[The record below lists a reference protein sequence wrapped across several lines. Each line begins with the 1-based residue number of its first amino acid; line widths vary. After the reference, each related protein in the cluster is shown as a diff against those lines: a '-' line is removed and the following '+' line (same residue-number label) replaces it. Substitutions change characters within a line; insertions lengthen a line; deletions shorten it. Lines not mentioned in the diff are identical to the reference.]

1 MSIKVVTVVLPGCRI
16 KRSISCCQNVK
27 CSLDFKSE
35 DQCYV
40 ARISSSL
47 LITLIKCRHRLFAV
61 YQKTTKQQQQK
72 LTIMNMKSIT
82 HTQADIH
89 TCTKRYKSAQ
99 SSILYNQHTC
109 MKLPPVSC
117 SLLSREAAT
126 YAV

>member
-1 MSIKVVTVVLPGCRI
+1 M
-16 KRSISCCQNVK
+16 KRPVK
-27 CSLDFKSE
+27 CSRDFKSE

-47 LITLIKCRHRLFAV
+47 LITLIKCRHRLLAV
-61 YQKTTKQQQQK
+61 YPPKNNNNKK

-117 SLLSREAAT
+117 S
-126 YAV
+126 